1 MPLEFENMTQDFTY
15 CKYERIMVCCLFGI
29 AGYQVLNHDTQAV
42 STLSVFLMSS
52 DCNHLQCRYTRI
64 CALNFLLIV

>member
-42 STLSVFLMSS
+42 STLSVFLIHQIVTI
-52 DCNHLQCRYTRI
+52 CNVGTPVFVH
-64 CALNFLLIV
+64 